1 MIAVQSSRFKDQGRR
16 SRFDWLRILLC
27 LLPIGACTVG
37 PDYQRPGTTMPAAW
51 REAEQ
56 RGVASHAAD
65 LAQWWTVFGDPVL
78 DSLMMR
84 AGQSNLDLRLAEARI
99 REARAARAV
108 SAAGEFPTVDTSA
121 IYNRSQASQTAQTM
135 RGVSGSSNGRA
146 QDLFRLGF
154 DASWEVDVFGGI
166 RRTVEAAD
174 ATVEAFIEDRR
185 DLLVTLF
192 GEVGRNY
199 IDLRGAQR
207 RLAVARA
214 NLAAQQDTLYLTRV
228 RYQAGLVSD
237 LDVAQ
242 AEAQANSTAAQ
253 IPSLESIVKQAA
265 YALDV
270 LLGAQPGILWG
281 ELEKPSAIPALPQ
294 ELAVGL
300 PSELLRRRPDIRR
313 AERQL
318 AAATA
323 QVGAATAELF
333 PKFSLLSAVGL
344 QSASAGDLF
353 MGRSRFWSIGPA
365 VHWPIFDAGRIR
377 ANIEARNA
385 QQEQAL
391 TQYERTILVALRDV
405 ETALVNYANEQN
417 RNAALVDAVTANRRA
432 FSLAN
437 ELYLRGLN
445 SFLNVLDAQ
454 RSLFASEN
462 DLAQSEAAMANN
474 LVALYKAL
482 GGGWLP

>member
-1 MIAVQSSRFKDQGRR
+1 MRRLSIA
-16 SRFDWLRILLC
+16 IANLL
-27 LLPIGACTVG
+27 LISACSVG
-37 PDYQRPGTTMPAAW
+37 PDYTPPASTMPAAW
-51 REAEQ
+51 REAAQ
-56 RGVASHAAD
+56 RGIASGAAD

-78 DSLMMR
+78 DSIMSR
-84 AGQSNLDLRLAEARI
+84 ASHSNLDLRLSEARI

-108 SAAGEFPTVDTSA
+108 TAAGEFPTVDTSGS
-121 IYNRSQASQTAQTM
+121 YSRSQASQTTQTA
-135 RGVSGSSNGRA
+135 SGSASNSRA
-146 QDLFRLGF
+146 HDLFRLGF
-154 DASWEVDVFGGI
+154 DASWEIDVFGGI
-166 RRTVEAAD
+166 RRNVEAAD
-174 ATVEAFIEDRR
+174 ATVDAFIEARHDA
-185 DLLVTLF
+185 LVTLL

-242 AEAQANSTAAQ
+242 AEAQANTTAAQ
-253 IPSLESIVKQAA
+253 IPTLESIIKQSA
-265 YALDV
+265 YGLDV
-270 LLGAQPGILWG
+270 LLGAQPGALWK
-281 ELEKPSAIPALPQ
+281 ELEPPAAIPVLPQ
-294 ELAVGL
+294 EVAVGL
-300 PSELLRRRPDIRR
+300 PSELLRRRPDIRS

-318 AAATA
+318 AAASA
-323 QVGAATAELF
+323 RVGAATADLF
-333 PKFSLLSAVGL
+333 PRFSLISAVGL

-353 MGRSRFWSIGPA
+353 MGRSRFWSIGPS
-365 VHWPIFDAGRIR
+365 VRWPLFDAGRIR
-377 ANIEARNA
+377 ANIEVRNT

-391 TQYERTILVALRDV
+391 TQYERTLLTALRDV

-417 RNAALVDAVTANRRA
+417 RNAALVDAVAANRRA
-432 FSLAN
+432 FTLAN

-454 RSLFASEN
+454 RSLFSSES
-462 DLAQSEAAMANN
+462 DLAQSEATMANN

-482 GGGWLP
+482 GGGWN